1 MIKLKF
7 LSDKVLRKNF
17 SYLFILQI
25 ANYIIPLF
33 LFPYLGTVLGTENFG
48 KIMFAQAFVAYF
60 ILFTDFGF
68 NVSSTKQIADALG
81 NKIKISQTF
90 WNTMLAKMLLLS
102 ISLLFFLLIVI
113 LFARFRQDSLIFFI
127 SFINVISA
135 VLFPIW
141 LFQGLEKMGFIAIIN
156 TVPRILMC
164 LFTFY
169 LVKSTS
175 DYNIALLIQVLATL
189 ISAILSLFLVFYLK
203 LIFFIKPDF
212 KMAKKQISDGWHIF
226 ATSLSSNL
234 YTTTNTLILGLIAG
248 NAAVG
253 IYSAADKI
261 IRALI
266 SLLSSITQV
275 IFPRVNVY
283 YNTSKEKCLDFIKQ
297 ILIITSIICVVI
309 GFFIFYF
316 SDNIISLMFKTR
328 EFNKSA
334 EVLRFSVL
342 LPLFSVINGIIAINV
357 LITFGLKKILLSI
370 VMIGC
375 FISLILIV
383 PLVILFGEIGAVI
396 CATFTEI
403 IIFIL
408 LIRTLKKKQLL
419 HET

>member
-1 MIKLKF
+1 MKF
-7 LSDKVLRKNF
+7 SKDKILLKNF
-17 SYLFILQI
+17 SYLFVLQI
-25 ANYIIPLF
+25 TNYIIPLF
-33 LFPYLGTVLGTENFG
+33 LFPYLGTVLGIVNFG

-81 NKIKISQTF
+81 NKIKISRTF
-90 WNTMLAKMLLLS
+90 WNTMLAKILLLS
-102 ISLLFFLLIVI
+102 ICLFVFLLIVMVFNRFKQDSLLFF
-113 LFARFRQDSLIFFI
+113 I
-127 SFINVISA
+127 SFVNVVSA
-135 VLFPIW
+135 VLFPMW
-141 LFQGLEKMGFIAIIN
+141 LFQGIEKMGFVAIIN
-156 TVPRILMC
+156 TVPRVLMVV
-164 LFTFY
+164 FTFY
-169 LVKSTS
+169 LVKSNS
-175 DYNIALLIQVLATL
+175 DYNVALLIQVLATFV
-189 ISAILSLFLVFYLK
+189 SAIISLFLVFYLK
-203 LIFFIKPDF
+203 LVIFIKPNF
-212 KMAKKQISDGWHIF
+212 KMAKKQIFDGWHIF

-248 NAAVG
+248 NSAVG

-283 YNTSKEKCLDFIKQ
+283 YNTSKEKCLNFIKQ
-297 ILIITSIICVVI
+297 IVIITSIVCVVL
-309 GFFIFYF
+309 GVFIFCF
-316 SDNIISLMFKTR
+316 SDNIISLMFKNG

-357 LITFGLKKILLSI
+357 LITFGLKKNLLKI

-375 FISLILIV
+375 FISLILIA
-383 PLVILFGEIGAVI
+383 PLVTLFKEIGAVV
-396 CATFTEI
+396 CATITEI

-408 LIRTLKKKQLL
+408 LLRTLKKKKLL
-419 HET
+419 HEV